1 MVASLLGGA
10 QVLGQAL
17 GRVPERGPARGVE
30 AAQGLVLARG
40 PARGVEAAQGPV
52 LVRGPARVVE
62 AAQGPAQGPVL
73 ARGLALVRADS
84 TALCSDIEHFRGW
97 SAIKDNML
105 ARCHSPT
112 SRPNAESHPQ
122 SSQVRSR
129 HGWWNPQS

>member
-17 GRVPERGPARGVE
+17 GRVPVRGPARV
-30 AAQGLVLARG
+30 
-40 PARGVEAAQGPV
+40 VEAAQGPV
-52 LVRGPARVVE
+52 LVLARGPARVVE